1 MNAGAWIAL
10 ALLALMVG
18 VPIWMQFIAPR
29 LSVTGEEVEA
39 LASRMI
45 ERHGPDAE
53 RIAQMNHSAPMIEA
67 KRSRRGAGSWSGNCS
82 TPCARQ
88 AGNGEVGCAPFS
100 MSRLQAHLVEIPARK
115 QRFGLL
121 SRMPCA
127 RLRRCLHR
135 PLGVVGSGRGDVDL
149 SRIAEPVEER

>member
-39 LASRMI
+39 LVSRMI

-53 RIAQMNHSAPMIEA
+53 RIAQMDHYRAHDRGEA
-67 KRSRRGAGSWSGNCS
+67 VEARRWKLVRQLLNAMRAAGREW
-82 TPCARQ
+82 
-88 AGNGEVGCAPFS
+88 
-100 MSRLQAHLVEIPARK
+100 
-115 QRFGLL
+115 
-121 SRMPCA
+121 
-127 RLRRCLHR
+127 
-135 PLGVVGSGRGDVDL
+135 
-149 SRIAEPVEER
+149 